1 MRRSLAVSF
10 RTALLGAT
18 TKPGT
23 TETVAA
29 GIDYQLGPN
38 VTDLTVTGGEGIA
51 RRSVIT
57 GNALSNT
64 ITGSLADELIRG
76 LGGND
81 TLVGGG
87 GRDRLYGGQ
96 GNDTIVG
103 GDKADR
109 LFGGDGN
116 DVLVGGAGSD
126 LLSGGAGNDVL
137 AGGAGRNTLIG
148 GAGDDV
154 FSSSGPARVTGGT
167 GIDHFQNGTTG
178 GWRFIYTSAA
188 DSAPGASDVFHNF
201 RAYDAANPRAHDVI
215 DLSAMDADTTQAG
228 LQRFTLAGGPSGKAG
243 ELWLVR
249 GGIGGDAGY
258 SEFSW
263 IMGDVDGDG
272 EADLEIRLPTII
284 TEENLFL

>member
-1 MRRSLAVSF
+1 MRRSLALSS
-10 RTALLGAT
+10 RSAILAAT
-18 TKPGT
+18 TPVRP
-23 TETVAA
+23 ETVDA

-38 VTDLTVTGGEGIA
+38 VTDLLVTGGEGIA

-64 ITGSLADELIRG
+64 ITGGLADELIRG

-96 GNDTIVG
+96 GNDTMVG
-103 GDKADR
+103 GDRADR
-109 LFGGDGN
+109 LFGGEGN
-116 DVLVGGAGSD
+116 DVLVGGGGSD
-126 LLSGGAGNDVL
+126 LLSGGNGNDVL
-137 AGGAGRNTLIG
+137 SGGAGRNTLIG

-154 FSSSGPARVTGGT
+154 FSSGGPARVTGGT
-167 GIDHFQNGTTG
+167 GIDHFQNGTAG

-188 DSAPGASDVFHNF
+188 DSTPDARDVFDNF
-201 RAYDAANPRAHDVI
+201 RAYDAAHPRAHDVI
-215 DLSAMDADTTQAG
+215 DLSAIDADTTQAG
-228 LQRFTLAGGPSGKAG
+228 TQHFALVGSPSGKAG
-243 ELWLVR
+243 ELWYIR
-249 GGIGGDAGY
+249 GAIGGDADY
-258 SEFSW
+258 YEFSW

-284 TEENLFL
+284 TEENLIL

>member
-1 MRRSLAVSF
+1 MRRSLALSSRSAVLAA
-10 RTALLGAT
+10 TA
-18 TKPGT
+18 PGRS
-23 TETVAA
+23 ETVPA
-29 GIDYQLGPN
+29 GTDYQLGPN
-38 VTDLTVTGGEGIA
+38 VTDLIVTGGEGIA

-87 GRDRLYGGQ
+87 GRDRLCGGA
-96 GNDTIVG
+96 GNDVLVG
-103 GDKADR
+103 GDRADR
-109 LFGGDGN
+109 LFGGAGN

-126 LLSGGAGNDVL
+126 LLSGGTGNDVL

-148 GAGDDV
+148 GAGDDT
-154 FSSSGPARVTGGT
+154 FSSAGPARVTGGT
-167 GIDHFQNGTTG
+167 GVDHFQNGTSG

-188 DSAPGASDVFHNF
+188 DSMPGAYDVYDNF

-215 DLSAMDADTTQAG
+215 DLSLMDADTTQAG
-228 LQRFTLAGGPSGKAG
+228 LQHFTVVGGPSGKAG
-243 ELWLVR
+243 ELWYVR
-249 GGIGGDAGY
+249 GAVGGDADY
-258 SEFSW
+258 YEFSW

-284 TEENLFL
+284 AEENLIL

>member
-1 MRRSLAVSF
+1 MRRSLAHASQS
-10 RTALLGAT
+10 AILAAT
-18 TKPGT
+18 TPVRP
-23 TETVAA
+23 ETISA
-29 GIDYQLGPN
+29 GIDYQLGPK
-38 VTDLTVTGGEGIA
+38 VTDLLITGGEGIA

-64 ITGSLADELIRG
+64 ITGSIADELIRG
-76 LGGND
+76 LDGND

-96 GNDTIVG
+96 GNDTMVG
-103 GDKADR
+103 GDRADR

-116 DVLVGGAGSD
+116 DVLVGGGGSD
-126 LLSGGAGNDVL
+126 LLSGGNGNDVL

-167 GIDHFQNGTTG
+167 GADHFQNGTAG

-188 DSAPGASDVFHNF
+188 DSAPEARDVFDNF
-201 RAYDAANPRAHDVI
+201 LAYDAAHPRAHDVI

-228 LQRFTLAGGPSGKAG
+228 MQHFSLVGGPSGTAG
-243 ELWLVR
+243 ELWYIRVF
-249 GGIGGDAGY
+249 IGAGEDGY
-258 SEFSW
+258 VLSQIF
-263 IMGDVDGDG
+263 GDVDGDG
-272 EADLEIRLPTII
+272 VADMEIRVPAII
-284 TEENLFL
+284 AEQNLIL